1 MHSQETIT
9 SQSSV
14 SVSQSHFSPAE
25 VKELNKAFLKA
36 VGELDTLLIHKW
48 VKDLSGRPILN
59 AEHVQS
65 ALLALA
71 SMREP
76 KKARFKREAE
86 DFRVLAVSVILDHGV
101 TNLECTDDVYEMTP
115 LIFAACCG
123 REAIVKLL
131 IEKGASLQAK
141 DGKLGRTALS
151 WAARN
156 NFPTTAQILFN
167 ALAERQDQQTG
178 QFEDIDGWTALDLA
192 RQNGYRRVVEL
203 LSPRQQT

>member
-1 MHSQETIT
+1 MRSQETIT

-14 SVSQSHFSPAE
+14 SVSQSQFSPAE
-25 VKELNKAFLKA
+25 VKKLNNGFLKA
-36 VGELDTLLIHKW
+36 VEDLDTLLIHKW

-59 AEHVQS
+59 TEHVQS

-86 DFRVLAVSVILDHGV
+86 DFRVLAVNVILDHGV
-101 TNLECTDDVYEMTP
+101 TNLECTDDVNEMTP
-115 LIFAACCG
+115 LILAAC

-141 DGKLGRTALS
+141 DGKLRRTALS

-156 NFPTTAQILFN
+156 NFPTTAQMLFS
-167 ALAERQDQQTG
+167 ALVESQDQQTV
-178 QFEDIDGWTALDLA
+178 QSRDIDGRTALDLA
-192 RQNGYRRVVEL
+192 RQKGYGRIVEIL
-203 LSPRQQT
+203 TPKQQA